1 MLGGE
6 KVKFFLDTANIQEI
20 KEAVSWGIIS
30 GVTTNPT
37 LVARESG
44 SFEDM
49 VQAICREVSGPVSVE
64 AVSTG
69 ADEMVEEARRLAEI
83 APNVVVKI
91 PMGIEGLK
99 AVSRLEGVDGI
110 PCNVTLVFSV
120 NQSLL
125 AARAGASY
133 ISPFIGRIDDIGWDG
148 IQLVREMVSTLE
160 RQKLNSQVIAAS
172 IRHPRH
178 VHESAAAGAHIAT
191 LPFSVLK
198 QMAEHPLT
206 DLGIERFLAD
216 WAKVQNPQS

>member
-1 MLGGE
+1 M
-6 KVKFFLDTANIQEI
+6 KFFLDTANIQEI

-37 LVARESG
+37 LVAREGG
-44 SFEDM
+44 SFEGM
-49 VQAICREVSGPVSVE
+49 IQAICQEVNGPVSVE
-64 AVSTG
+64 AVSTR
-69 ADEMVEEARRLAEI
+69 AVEMVEEARRLAEI

-91 PMGIEGLK
+91 PMGVEGLK
-99 AVSRLEGVDGI
+99 AVSRLEGVEGI
-110 PCNVTLVFSV
+110 HCNVTLVFSV

-133 ISPFIGRIDDIGWDG
+133 ISPFVGRIDDIGWDG
-148 IQLVREMVSTLE
+148 IQLVREMVATLE
-160 RQKLNSQVIAAS
+160 RQKLNAQIIAAS
-172 IRHPRH
+172 LRHPRH

-216 WAKVQNPQS
+216 WAKVQKPQT